1 MNIEKYDFENQ
12 AFQEEEKNLLVKSE
26 SEINAKYEKGYSRVV
41 TEQGSYK
48 LSLIKELFE
57 SDNYQRRPKYQRR
70 ITWNNKK
77 KSKLIESF
85 IINIPVPPIFLYEYD
100 YDKYEIMDGL
110 QRITTIIDFY
120 SDSFKLSGLE
130 EWSELNGKKY
140 SQLPKKIREGID
152 RRAIQMT
159 ILLKE
164 TAQDSIRAEKIK
176 RLVFERLNTGGEELK
191 GQEIR
196 NALYNGKGNDLC
208 MQLSE
213 NNVFRKLWGMPY
225 IDEAS
230 ETDNDETEIDN
241 AVVCEI
247 DEVKLNKH
255 SLYRRMFDVEI
266 VLRYFAM
273 RDIEH
278 LHSLSSFLDETL
290 IKMNKYDDEDI
301 LVLKETFEKT
311 IDKANKLFGE
321 MAFREASEEKW
332 SSPKKMIYDAMMLV
346 LSQST
351 VIVPEV
357 TNQEENI
364 NKLQEFYMKSKQKD
378 LFDGKHQDRE
388 DILRRAEAC
397 GSTVVV
403 LFIYKGKYGIVYAG
417 DSRCYI
423 FEHGQLLQITI
434 DEVWENQTGL
444 NYWEKNNRHHPNRGK
459 LINAVGIRPDIQC
472 KIITNEIISNSVF
485 LLCSDGLHKMCPEQY
500 IKKCLKKCKFKKNIK
515 LVLDKLINKVYQN
528 GAKDNISILLV
539 RCYV

>member
-1 MNIEKYDFENQ
+1 MNIEKYEFEKET
-12 AFQEEEKNLLVKSE
+12 FLEQEQDLSVKSE

-57 SDNYQRRPKYQRR
+57 SENYQRRPKYQRR

-120 SDSFKLSGLE
+120 SDNFKLSGLE

-140 SQLPKKIREGID
+140 SQLPQKIREGID

-208 MQLSE
+208 IELSE
-213 NNVFRKLWGMPY
+213 NNIFRKLWAMPY
-225 IDEAS
+225 VDEIN
-230 ETDNDETEIDN
+230 ENDDEGDI
-241 AVVCEI
+241 VCEI
-247 DEVKLNKH
+247 DEVKLNKYA
-255 SLYRRMFDVEI
+255 LYRRMFDVEI

-278 LHSLSSFLDETL
+278 LHSLSPFLDETL
-290 IKMNKYDDEDI
+290 IRMNKYGDDDI
-301 LVLKETFEKT
+301 ILLKEMFENT
-311 IDKANKLFGE
+311 IGKANQLFGDK
-321 MAFREASEEKW
+321 AFREANETTW

-346 LSQST
+346 LSQKDI
-351 VIVPEV
+351 VIPDNTNLESNIEV
-357 TNQEENI
+357 LKN
-364 NKLQEFYMKSKQKD
+364 FYIESKND
-378 LFDGKHQDRE
+378 ELFDGKHQDKE
-388 DILRRAEAC
+388 DILKRAEA
-397 GSTVVV
+397 
-403 LFIYKGKYGIVYAG
+403 LEKLIFGIV
-417 DSRCYI
+417 S
-423 FEHGQLLQITI
+423 
-434 DEVWENQTGL
+434 
-444 NYWEKNNRHHPNRGK
+444 
-459 LINAVGIRPDIQC
+459 
-472 KIITNEIISNSVF
+472 
-485 LLCSDGLHKMCPEQY
+485 
-500 IKKCLKKCKFKKNIK
+500 
-515 LVLDKLINKVYQN
+515 
-528 GAKDNISILLV
+528 
-539 RCYV
+539 